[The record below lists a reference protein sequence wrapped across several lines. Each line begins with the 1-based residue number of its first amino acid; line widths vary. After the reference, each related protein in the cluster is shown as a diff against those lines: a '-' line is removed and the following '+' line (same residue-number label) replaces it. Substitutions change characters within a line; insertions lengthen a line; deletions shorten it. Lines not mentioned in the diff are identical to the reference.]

1 MTYSFT
7 GLTVSSTYGRLVQV
21 INTNE
26 YYDGFGNPLNL
37 GAGPQ
42 GDQGPTGPIGPSGG
56 PQGFQGPTGESGNTG
71 SIGNTGPQGSTG
83 PIGSV
88 RNDFFNS
95 SIVTITHSFGYYP
108 VVQVIDGN
116 GELIMPIS
124 ISHSNTNSYTV
135 DFGSVVSGYVI
146 TGAGTRGDTGPQGP
160 SGGPQGFQGPTGIGP
175 QGYQGVTGPQ
185 GATGNLGTTGPQGD
199 TGPQGFTGS
208 QGPSGNQGETGPQGA
223 KGETGSQGST
233 GSQGDTGPQGATG
246 SNLPF
251 YYSTSAPTASSLT
264 AGSRWFH
271 SETGVEYVYIDDG
284 DSLQWVQPTSTI
296 AGSLNHYTSQI
307 ITSSY
312 SIALNSQY
320 GPEYFGVSSSLTTYV
335 YLPTNVVVGKSIT
348 VKDESGKSS
357 IHPIYIVAYTGETID
372 NNSSVQLAINYGS
385 LTILRRNNNWW
396 II

>member
-42 GDQGPTGPIGPSGG
+42 GDQGPTGPIGPAGG
-56 PQGFQGPTGESGNTG
+56 PQGFQGPTGELGNTG
-71 SIGNTGPQGSTG
+71 SIGNTGPQGPTG

-116 GELIMPIS
+116 GEVVMPIS
-124 ISHSNTNSYTV
+124 ISHPDTNSYTV
-135 DFGSVVSGYVI
+135 DFGSVISGYVI
-146 TGAGTRGDTGPQGP
+146 TGAGSKGDTGPQGP
-160 SGGPQGFQGPTGIGP
+160 AGGPQGFQGPTGP
-175 QGYQGVTGPQ
+175 
-185 GATGNLGTTGPQGD
+185 
-199 TGPQGFTGS
+199 
-208 QGPSGNQGETGPQGA
+208 
-223 KGETGSQGST
+223 QGST
-233 GSQGDTGPQGATG
+233 GSQGFTGPQGSTG

-251 YYSTSAPTASSLT
+251 YYSTTAPTVSSLT

-284 DSLQWVQPTSTI
+284 DSMQWVQPTSTI
-296 AGSLNHYTSQI
+296 AGSLNHYTST
-307 ITSSY
+307 ITSSSQSL
-312 SIALNSQY
+312 SIYSQY
-320 GPEYFGVSSSLTTYV
+320 GPEYYGVSSSVTSYLH
-335 YLPTNVVVGKSIT
+335 LPTNVVLGKTLTI
-348 VKDESGKSS
+348 KDEGGSAS
-357 IHPIYIVAYTGETID
+357 IYPINIVPYIGEYID
-372 NNSSVQLAINYGS
+372 NSNGVQIDINYGS
-385 LTILRRNNNWW
+385 ITILRRNNNWW

>member
-1 MTYSFT
+1 MTYSLT

-26 YYDGFGNPLNL
+26 YYDGFGNPLNI

-42 GDQGPTGPIGPSGG
+42 GDQGPTGPIGPAGG
-56 PQGFQGPTGESGNTG
+56 PQGFQGPTGVDGIVGVTG
-71 SIGNTGPQGSTG
+71 SIGNTGAQGPTG
-83 PIGSV
+83 PAASV

-95 SIVTITHSFGYYP
+95 SQITITHSLGYYP
-108 VVQVIDGN
+108 LVQIINNN
-116 GELIMPIS
+116 GEVVMPIS
-124 ISHSNTNSYTV
+124 ISHSSVNSYVV
-135 DFGSVVSGYVI
+135 DFGVTLSGYII
-146 TGAGTRGDTGPQGP
+146 TGAGTKGETGAPGPAGGPQGYQ
-160 SGGPQGFQGPTGIGP
+160 GPTGAGFQGPTGPIGSSGE
-175 QGYQGVTGPQ
+175 QGPTGPIGTTGVQGSTGPQ
-185 GATGNLGTTGPQGD
+185 GI
-199 TGPQGFTGS
+199 
-208 QGPSGNQGETGPQGA
+208 
-223 KGETGSQGST
+223 
-233 GSQGDTGPQGATG
+233 TG

-296 AGSLNHYTSQI
+296 AGSLNYYTST
-307 ITSSY
+307 ITSSSQ
-312 SIALNSQY
+312 SISIYSQY
-320 GPEYFGVSSSLTTYV
+320 GPEYYGVSSSVTTYV
-335 YLPTNVVVGKSIT
+335 HLPTNVVVGKTIT
-348 VKDESGKSS
+348 IKDESGKSS